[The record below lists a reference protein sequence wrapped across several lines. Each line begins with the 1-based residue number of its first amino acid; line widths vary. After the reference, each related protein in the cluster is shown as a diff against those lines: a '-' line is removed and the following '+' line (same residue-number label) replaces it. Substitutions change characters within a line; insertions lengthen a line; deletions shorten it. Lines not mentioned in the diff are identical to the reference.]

1 MEAPTLIYLGMG
13 ALIAIIMLG
22 GTNTRAYRW
31 LDWLKFLVDAAR
43 ITILWPLVLFV
54 EKLKGWLAVSGEVA
68 EHDD

>member
-13 ALIAIIMLG
+13 VLISIITLD
-22 GTNTRAYRW
+22 GTSTRGYRW

-43 ITILWPLVLFV
+43 ITLLWPLVLFV
-54 EKLKGWLAVSGEVA
+54 EKLKGWLSVSGEVG